1 MTTPVPHPPVRAL
14 WLIKGLGRGGAEHL
28 VLRSL
33 PLVDRRRVEVE
44 VAYLLPWKDA
54 LVPDIEATGTT
65 VHCLGATRSLDPR
78 WTIRLRALVRERGID
93 IVHTHLPYAGVGARL
108 TVPRRLPLVHTE
120 HNTWARYRPTTRLAN
135 RATIGRNSTVI
146 AVSEAVAA
154 SIRVPIWAR
163 RHPEVRVI
171 IHGIDTGG
179 ARQGP
184 DARDHARA
192 LLGLPSDALVV
203 GTVGN
208 LTDKKAHD
216 TLLAA
221 FAATRARVPE
231 AHLVIV
237 GDGPLRE
244 KLETL
249 ASSLGVA
256 DHVTFAGS
264 RGDVF
269 ELLPGFDV
277 FALSSRHEGLPIA
290 LIEALASALPCVC
303 TTVGG
308 VPEVVVDGREGLLVP
323 PADPEAFSSAL
334 AALLLDPDQ
343 RAEMASR
350 AAARGAV
357 FGLRPSV
364 AAVQAMYETLL
375 RR

>member
-33 PLVDRRRVEVE
+33 PLIDRRRVEVE

-54 LVPDIEATGTT
+54 LVSEIEATGTP

-78 WTIRLRALVRERGID
+78 WTLRLRALVRERRID
-93 IVHTHLPYAGVGARL
+93 VVHTHLPYAGVGARL
-108 TVPRRLPLVHTE
+108 TVPRRIPLVHTE

-154 SIRVPIWAR
+154 SIRVPIWVR
-163 RHPEVRVI
+163 RRPEVRVI

-179 ARQGP
+179 ARWGAE
-184 DARDHARA
+184 ARTHARA
-192 LLGLPSDALVV
+192 LLGLPAGALVV

-221 FAATRARVPE
+221 FASTRARVDGS
-231 AHLVIV
+231 HLVIV
-237 GDGPLRE
+237 GDGPLRD
-244 KLETL
+244 KLEGM
-249 ASSLGVA
+249 ASNLGVA

-290 LIEALASALPCVC
+290 LIEALASGLPCVC

-308 VPEVVVDGREGLLVP
+308 VPEVMVDGREGLLVP
-323 PADPEAFSSAL
+323 AEDPAAFSAAL
-334 AALLLDPDQ
+334 TSLLLDPTR
-343 RAEMASR
+343 RAEMAPR
-350 AAARGAV
+350 AESRGAA

-364 AAVQAMYETLL
+364 AAVQTMYETLV
-375 RR
+375 R